1 MLRKTIVSIAV
12 VSFVLMLNACA
23 STGSSA
29 ATAGVKP
36 YLSPTCIVGGN
47 KLGSMGTPVRL
58 VHAGQE
64 IKFCCKPCVKKFN
77 ANPGKYLAKLK

>member
-1 MLRKTIVSIAV
+1 MFRKTIVSMAAIA
-12 VSFVLMLNACA
+12 FVLVLNACA
-23 STGSSA
+23 STGS
-29 ATAGVKP
+29 TAGVKP

-58 VHAGQE
+58 VHEGQE
-64 IKFCCKPCVKKFN
+64 IKFCCKPCVKKFT